1 MEIRIRFIVY
11 ELLTM
16 IAQGGKW
23 DAWSVP
29 VRHRQTVPKRI
40 SIRHQHSMGR

>member
-23 DAWSVP
+23 DA
-29 VRHRQTVPKRI
+29 
-40 SIRHQHSMGR
+40 